1 MTTPTTETKKAL
13 QYITV
18 IVDCHVNDEYAEA
31 PSFIGI
37 RFDME
42 ELLALGQYR
51 RGLEDMQAR
60 GLDPFKVSTFSHNAI
75 FLDPI
80 DENPLN
86 PEQQK
91 SLRFLSES
99 DKAEW
104 ESRFNSFDEAYV
116 SIEDGDDEV
125 EYSDLDFLEGDHHI
139 ETDMMNITAN
149 SMSILGYIKHTNI
162 RVESNFLYEADL
174 DKIEAWVKEL

>member
-13 QYITV
+13 PFITV
-18 IVDCHVNDEYAEA
+18 IVDCHINDEYAEG
-31 PSFIGI
+31 PSFVGI
-37 RFDME
+37 RFDMDK
-42 ELLALGQYR
+42 LLELGQYR

-60 GLDPFKVSTFSHNAI
+60 GLDPFKVTTFSHNAI
-75 FLDPI
+75 FLDPC

-104 ESRFNSFDEAYV
+104 DSRFRSMDDAYV

-125 EYSDLDFLEGDHHI
+125 EHSDLDCLEGEHAID
-139 ETDMMNITAN
+139 TDMMNITAN
-149 SMSILGYIKHTNI
+149 SMSILGYLKHI
-162 RVESNFLYEADL
+162 GCPVESEVLYETDL
-174 DKIEAWVKEL
+174 DKIERWVKEL